1 MDDYVVFVQ
10 PNNHIILGVNDDRVI
25 PETETIIQ
33 IMETVDNEDQDHTL
47 KAIML
52 TIIGTAVFM
61 VIGIMYIILIT

>member
-33 IMETVDNEDQDHTL
+33 IIETVDNEDNSL
-47 KAIML
+47 KTIMF

-61 VIGIMYIILIT
+61 MIGIMYIVLIT

>member
-1 MDDYVVFVQ
+1 VVFVQ

>member
-33 IMETVDNEDQDHTL
+33 IMETVDNEDHTL
-47 KAIML
+47 KTLTL
-52 TIIGTAVFM
+52 TIIGVALFM
-61 VIGIMYIILIT
+61 MIGIMYIVLIT

>member
-33 IMETVDNEDQDHTL
+33 IVETVDNEDHSLRT
-47 KAIML
+47 IMF

-61 VIGIMYIILIT
+61 MIGIMYIVLIT

>member
-33 IMETVDNEDQDHTL
+33 IMETVDNEDHTL
-47 KAIML
+47 KTIMF
-52 TIIGTAVFM
+52 TIIGTAAFM
-61 VIGIMYIILIT
+61 MIGIMYIILIT